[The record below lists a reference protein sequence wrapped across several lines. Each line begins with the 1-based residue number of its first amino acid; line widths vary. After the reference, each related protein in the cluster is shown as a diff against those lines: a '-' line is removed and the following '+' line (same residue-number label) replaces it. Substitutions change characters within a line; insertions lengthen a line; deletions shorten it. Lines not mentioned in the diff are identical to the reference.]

1 MSPGTFYG
9 RAGDVPGPN
18 PHINAAVGAPV
29 HVVQV
34 HSPLG
39 MVHIQQQQQQQQG
52 QAGPISHG
60 GHPTHGAYFY
70 AMSSPKKGPPT
81 GMEPQGY
88 FDPMYFPV
96 GAVVPGMDTE
106 SGMETQSKSQVLQTS
121 GLANKVVRD
130 GVEEEKEKE
139 KERKRGNKSDDKEAA
154 SERRDSG
161 STEESMS
168 PLDGNTSGA
177 TSISGMGTGSGSLSS
192 GLTRSTSWHASD
204 AGAASGGEMDSTT
217 KRLTTPEVDTTI
229 SRTHSVGHTKEPT
242 SKVVPED
249 VLEMRVA
256 MLDLKLPERQQ
267 PPERS
272 L

>member
-9 RAGDVPGPN
+9 RPGDVPGPN

-29 HVVQV
+29 HVVQM

-39 MVHIQQQQQQQQG
+39 MVHMQQQQQQG
-52 QAGPISHG
+52 QPGPMPHG

-96 GAVVPGMDTE
+96 GAVVPGTDAE
-106 SGMETQSKSQVLQTS
+106 SEMETQSKSQALQTS
-121 GLANKVVRD
+121 GLANEVVQD
-130 GVEEEKEKE
+130 GVEQDKER
-139 KERKRGNKSDDKEAA
+139 ERKRGSEDDGEEVTVEKK
-154 SERRDSG
+154 DSG

-168 PLDGNTSGA
+168 PLGGNS
-177 TSISGMGTGSGSLSS
+177 TGSGSLSS
-192 GLTRSTSWHASD
+192 GLTESTSWHASD
-204 AGAASGGEMDSTT
+204 AGGGEMDSATT
-217 KRLTTPEVDTTI
+217 DLSSADPDTTI
-229 SRTHSVGHTKEPT
+229 SRAHSVGHIKEPR

-249 VLEMRVA
+249 GLEMRMGV
-256 MLDLKLPERQQ
+256 LDLKLPERQQ
-267 PPERS
+267 PPES
-272 L
+272 SP